1 MAMNKTIQKTS
12 VLEIIRDNRLE
23 LLHIFSLGLRAD
35 GQAMSDGEVQR
46 RYNSLCSYV
55 SQTQRLGKNREEI
68 LRRGLEIYTEQLISE
83 IWRLYL
89 EDAQVQAVNYKT
101 PNHRSHENEP

>member
-1 MAMNKTIQKTS
+1 MNKAMQKSS
-12 VLEIIRDNRLE
+12 VLEVIRENRVE
-23 LLHIFSLGLRAD
+23 LLHVFGLGLRAD

-55 SQTQRLGKNREEI
+55 SQTQQPGKKREAI
-68 LRRGLEIYTEQLISE
+68 LRRGLEIYARQLMAE

-89 EDAQVQAVNYKT
+89 EDAQVEAQN
-101 PNHRSHENEP
+101 NN